1 MESRLSPLGR
11 VFRGVSPVWRNA
23 LSGLFSRDVA
33 PAACYDD
40 CNGAYKI
47 ALSVGKSDKLCDSN
61 GSFMKVYNACTS
73 CIAENSDGT
82 KTSLHDY
89 VEPQFGQFISY
100 CEGKEDIKTTT
111 GPGPEVEVTTTEE
124 DVEPTTTIGGF
135 EPLTTESLSTTTDCD
150 GCITTALEDYRGSTI
165 MIVLGTKTVP
175 TSSLLDRSSFRYVT
189 VKQTVTYRETGRP
202 SSTTTSEVDRNEPD
216 SPSSTNLATIIGPVV
231 PSVVLLIVFSFLG
244 FRWYKRRERVKD
256 QEAQIEVDE
265 EPKVEKAQLH
275 SDCVSRPTYELE
287 GSTPFVPD
295 QVSPDG
301 AEMAAN
307 EVAAHEMSTD
317 KKLGERGTGE
327 NGEVQVKAGDGK
339 GGESKPEESKSGNGD
354 TDGAGA
360 SK

>member
-1 MESRLSPLGR
+1 MENRLPPLRR

-23 LSGLFSRDVA
+23 LSSLFRRDVA
-33 PAACYDD
+33 PAVCYND

-61 GSFMKVYNACTS
+61 GSFMKVYNACIS
-73 CIAENSDGT
+73 CIEENSDST

-100 CEGKEDIKTTT
+100 CEGEDDTEPTTT
-111 GPGPEVEVTTTEE
+111 FADPEVVVVTTEE

-135 EPLTTESLSTTTDCD
+135 EPLTTENSQIPSATTDCD

-175 TSSLLDRSSFRYVT
+175 TSSLLDI
-189 VKQTVTYRETGRP
+189 KQTVTYRGTGRP
-202 SSTTTSEVDRNEPD
+202 SSSATSEADRNEPD
-216 SPSSTNLATIIGPVV
+216 SPSSPNLATIIGPVV
-231 PSVVLLIVFSFLG
+231 PSVVLLIVFAFLG
-244 FRWYKRRERVKD
+244 FRWYKKRERVKD

-287 GSTPFVPD
+287 GSMPFVPD
-295 QVSPDG
+295 PISSDG

-317 KKLGERGTGE
+317 KKLGERRVE
-327 NGEVQVKAGDGK
+327 NEEVQVNTEERK
-339 GGESKPEESKSGNGD
+339 GEKSKPDESKSGNGD
-354 TDGAGA
+354 NDGAGA